1 MPAPQAQEHTWKAQ
15 AKPKPYASKPG
26 PICHQ
31 CITRLETTDST
42 EAALN
47 ELAKFKA
54 IAENDRVEAGN
65 LDGPI
70 KEVETE
76 LMNGVAELKAQRLIF
91 GPLLSFED
99 LVNPPGEQ
107 EIGEN
112 PDWFESDANIVE
124 MVRKG
129 VSGVAAV
136 EDDSKIEECQ
146 PPQMGQLEMAK
157 LCKTLGSVCIGAGV
171 EAGYE
176 LSKVLRKF
184 ESQIWALDVQRS
196 TQQRLN
202 GWLNVGTSL
211 L

>member
-1 MPAPQAQEHTWKAQ
+1 MYQDSVWRQALA
-15 AKPKPYASKPG
+15 A
-26 PICHQ
+26 
-31 CITRLETTDST
+31 ITGSETT
-42 EAALN
+42 EAALD

-54 IAENDRVEAGN
+54 IAENDTVEAGD

-76 LMNGVAELKAQRLIF
+76 LMNAVAELKARRRIF
-91 GPLLSFED
+91 GPLPSFED

-112 PDWFESDANIVE
+112 PDRFESDADIVE

-129 VSGVAAV
+129 VSGEAAV
-136 EDDSKIEECQ
+136 EDDSEIEECQ
-146 PPQMGQLEMAK
+146 PPQMGRLEMAK
-157 LCKTLGSVCIGAGV
+157 LCETLGSVCIGAGV

-184 ESQIWALDVQRS
+184 KSQIWALDVQRS
-196 TQQRLN
+196 TQQRLD
-202 GWLNVGTSL
+202 GWLNVGASL
-211 L
+211 S